1 MLNECRVKTFMA
13 LRENNINYHIT
24 NMINEAKIQPSNLE
38 QKKALLDIFKIWVYK
53 RHVREGSKEKLLS
66 YKYFL
71 VLYDIFPEACIEIV
85 KERLFGEI
93 GYWKDLFLIWGLINK
108 MDIDDTERYVKYNRL
123 IEAFRSSILDQRLE
137 DLRKLNKCV
146 SPKKLGYFANDELR
160 DFLKTIN
167 KPKLSYVGKYC
178 IREKSILNKCL
189 FWFVKVND
197 VLIKQNHISYMMRGS
212 LMVLNDNN
220 ELSEFPGDVS
230 VPSATKKTYRKLNAK
245 LNVALDV
252 PEMLMCNKQFE
263 LLDPLTFPY
272 LFRKRNEKALTKHNI
287 INLEKD
293 SYYKTSINSFNE
305 SINDS
310 FDEAMNK
317 SIYSSLKKTNIITKI
332 FKDIDI
338 LLI

>member
-1 MLNECRVKTFMA
+1 MSNECRIKTFVK
-13 LRENNINYHIT
+13 LTENNINYHI
-24 NMINEAKIQPSNLE
+24 NSMINEAKIQPNKID
-38 QKKALLDIFKIWVYK
+38 QKHALLDIFKIWFYK

-71 VLYDIFPEACIEIV
+71 ELYDIFPEACIEIV
-85 KERLFGEI
+85 NERIFGEI

-108 MDIDDTERYVKYNRL
+108 MEIDDTERYIKYNRL
-123 IEAFRSSILDQRLE
+123 IESFRKSILDQRLE

-146 SPKKLGYFANDELR
+146 SPKKLGDFSNDDLR
-160 DFLKTIN
+160 EFLNNIN

-178 IREKSILNKCL
+178 IREKSVFNKCL
-189 FWFVKVND
+189 FWYVKTD
-197 VLIKQNHISYMMRGS
+197 TELIKQSNISYMMRGS
-212 LMVLNDNN
+212 LRIINDKN
-220 ELSEFPGDVS
+220 ELCEYPNNKQ

-272 LFRKRNEKALTKHNI
+272 LFRKRNENALLKNNI
-287 INLEKD
+287 LKVYRKD
-293 SYYKTSINSFNE
+293 SDYKYSFNE
-305 SINDS
+305 S
-310 FDEAMNK
+310 FDDAMNK
-317 SIYSSLKKTNIITKI
+317 PIYTSLEKANIINKI

>member
-1 MLNECRVKTFMA
+1 MSNECRVKTFMT

-38 QKKALLDIFKIWVYK
+38 QKQAILDIFKIWVYK

-108 MDIDDTERYVKYNRL
+108 MEIDDTERYVKYNRL

-137 DLRKLNKCV
+137 DLRQLNKCV
-146 SPKKLGYFANDELR
+146 FPQKLGDFANDELR

-197 VLIKQNHISYMMRGS
+197 ELIKQNHVSYMMRGS

-220 ELSEFPGDVS
+220 ELSEFPCNVS

-252 PEMLMCNKQFE
+252 PEMLMCNNQFE
-263 LLDPLTFPY
+263 LLDPLKFPY
-272 LFRKRNEKALTKHNI
+272 LFRTRNEKALIKHNI
-287 INLEKD
+287 INDEKD
-293 SYYKTSINSFNE
+293 SQKDSAYN

-310 FDEAMNK
+310 FNDAMNK
-317 SIYSSLKKTNIITKI
+317 SIYSSLEKTNIITKI

-338 LLI
+338 LLIND